1 MSTPITI
8 QIPEEALIEA
18 LQQLPPERRRQI
30 LQQVSGEPVSK
41 PVSKIIAVPLPANVL
56 QEITGII
63 AIGGDA
69 LIESEQIY
77 DE

>member
-8 QIPEEALIEA
+8 QIPEEALVEA

-30 LQQVSGEPVSK
+30 IQQVEDK
-41 PVSKIIAVPLPANVL
+41 PRRKIVAVPADVLLPLTGTIAV
-56 QEITGII
+56 
-63 AIGGDA
+63 GGDA